1 LKHALPAHYRGKSQ
15 NEMKTAV
22 NNFTLYPAQERQI
35 TAHSWGIASE
45 TFYGGEDEKTLGI
58 GDLVQFTQTAF
69 HPGYSNTGMRLLRNI
84 ELVDIVLQGRAGF
97 QDSTGSVA
105 TYPQNTIQVISAG
118 KGMYLSEFNA
128 TEQGVL
134 EKLQIGFLPKRLNSN
149 PIQTK
154 ALFDLDEHK
163 NAFITVISPHVD
175 ASSLSVKQRVA
186 VLLGKFAEGKQIIYD
201 VSGTST
207 GLFLFVVDGIVTV
220 SDKILHKSDGISVL
234 PAERIAVTFAKESVV
249 VLIELEFEHQENK

>member
-1 LKHALPAHYRGKSQ
+1 
-15 NEMKTAV
+15 MTTAV
-22 NNFTLYPAQERQI
+22 NNFTLFPAQERQI

-45 TFYGGEDEKTLGI
+45 TFFGGDNEKTLGV
-58 GDLVQFTQTAF
+58 GDLVQFTQTSF

-118 KGMYLSEFNA
+118 KGLYLSEFNA
-128 TEQGVL
+128 TEQGAL
-134 EKLQIGFLPKRLNSN
+134 EKLQIGFLPRRLNTN

-154 ALFDLDEHK
+154 ALFDLDVHK
-163 NAFITVISPHVD
+163 NSFVTLISPHVD
-175 ASSLSVKQRVA
+175 ASSLSVKQHAA
-186 VLLGKFAEGKQIIYD
+186 VLLGRFGEGRQIIYD

-207 GLFLFVVDGIVTV
+207 GLFLFVVEGIVTV
-220 SDKILHKSDGISVL
+220 SDKILHKSDGISVS
-234 PAERIAVTFAKESVV
+234 PAERIAVTFAKESVL
-249 VLIELEFEHQENK
+249 VLIETEIENQENG

>member
-1 LKHALPAHYRGKSQ
+1 
-15 NEMKTAV
+15 MKTVV
-22 NNFTLYPAQERQI
+22 NNFTPYPAQERQI

-45 TFYGGEDEKTLGI
+45 TFFGGEEEKTLGM

-134 EKLQIGFLPKRLNSN
+134 EKLQIGFLPRTLNTN
-149 PIQTK
+149 PIHTK
-154 ALFDLDEHK
+154 GLFDLEEHR
-163 NAFITVISPHVD
+163 NSFVTLISPHVD
-175 ASSLSVKQRVA
+175 TSSLSIKQHA
-186 VLLGKFAEGKQIIYD
+186 ALLLGKFDEGQQIIYD

-207 GLFLFVVDGIVTV
+207 GLFLFAVEGIVTV
-220 SDKILHKSDGISVL
+220 GDKILHKSDGLSVH
-234 PAERIAVTFAKESVV
+234 PAERIAVTFAKESVLLLV
-249 VLIELEFEHQENK
+249 EIEIENQEN

>member
-1 LKHALPAHYRGKSQ
+1 
-15 NEMKTAV
+15 MKTV
-22 NNFTLYPAQERQI
+22 INNFTLFPAQERQI

-45 TFYGGEDEKTLGI
+45 TFFGGDDEKTLGI
-58 GDLVQFTQTAF
+58 GNLVQFTQTAF
-69 HPGYSNTGMRLLRNI
+69 HPGYSNTGMKLLRNI
-84 ELVDIVLQGRAGF
+84 ELVDIVLKGRGGF
-97 QDSTGSVA
+97 QDSLGAVA

-134 EKLQIGFLPKRLNSN
+134 EKLQIGFLPRSLNSN

-163 NAFITVISPHVD
+163 NSFVTLISPHVD
-175 ASSLSVKQRVA
+175 ASSLSVKQHAA
-186 VLLGKFAEGKQIIYD
+186 VLLGRFDEGQQVIYD
-201 VSGTST
+201 ISGTKT

-220 SDKILHKSDGISVL
+220 SDKILHKSDGLSVY
-234 PAERIAVTFAKESVV
+234 PAERIAVTFAKGSVLLLV
-249 VLIELEFEHQENK
+249 EIEIENQENE

>member
-1 LKHALPAHYRGKSQ
+1 
-15 NEMKTAV
+15 MKTAV
-22 NNFTLYPAQERQI
+22 NNFTIFPAQERQI

-45 TFYGGEDEKTLGI
+45 TFFGGDDEKTLGM
-58 GDLVQFTQTAF
+58 GNLVQFTQTAF
-69 HPGYSNTGMRLLRNI
+69 HPGYSNTGMKLLRNI

-128 TEQGVL
+128 TEQGTL
-134 EKLQIGFLPKRLNSN
+134 EKLQIGFLPKKLNTN

-154 ALFDLDEHK
+154 ALFDLDGYR
-163 NAFITVISPHVD
+163 NSFVTLISPHVD
-175 ASSLSVKQRVA
+175 ASSLSVKQHAA
-186 VLLGKFAEGKQIIYD
+186 VLLGKFDEGKQIIYD

-207 GLFLFVVDGIVTV
+207 GLFLFVVEGIVTV
-220 SDKILHKSDGISVL
+220 SDKILHKSDGISVS
-234 PAERIAVTFAKESVV
+234 PAERIAVTFAKESVLLLV
-249 VLIELEFEHQENK
+249 EIEIDHMENE